1 MRCLPIIQYTGCAK
15 KSTNRMLL
23 EPRCT
28 ISITSS
34 RHPLE
39 MFFARFLLRLSRIK
53 RSQDILMGQFSPTA
67 LNFCYYFYLL
77 VLFLGHPVDD
87 IENENYFQSQ
97 HLLKYGR
104 GYDGQIVWGLC
115 LTNSQQSH
123 HQSDH
128 FVFQCFFLLTEKPNF
143 ARQASDWNLT
153 FLKSYFT
160 FFLSPRP
167 WGLAYDLFRL
177 LPQHTTPHPQL
188 CLTSTRP
195 GEKTIKDLEWA
206 EVNIEKQQKKA
217 KVDWTFFKE
226 PI

>member
-28 ISITSS
+28 SSITSS

-53 RSQDILMGQFSPTA
+53 RSQDILMGQFGPTA

-87 IENENYFQSQ
+87 NENENYFQSQ

-115 LTNSQQSH
+115 LTNSKQSH

-160 FFLSPRP
+160 FFP
-167 WGLAYDLFRL
+167 
-177 LPQHTTPHPQL
+177 LPPSLGSCVWPLQTTPPPHYPPPPTL
-188 CLTSTRP
+188 PYFDTPRR
-195 GEKTIKDLEWA
+195 KDY
-206 EVNIEKQQKKA
+206 
-217 KVDWTFFKE
+217 
-226 PI
+226 